1 MISKPDLTAK
11 IIQFKGDVAESYRE
25 LSVAIKK
32 EFGSASIASKEQ
44 SNTII
49 AAVEVYLRLGELLNN
64 PSQEDLDRMIL
75 ARDKLN
81 TYQKQHTQRDLF

>member
-1 MISKPDLTAK
+1 MNYNDPVIK

-32 EFGSASIASKEQ
+32 EFGSATISIKET
-44 SNTII
+44 SATTK
-49 AAVEVYLRLGELLNN
+49 AATEVYLRLGELLNN
-64 PSQEDLDRMIL
+64 PSQEDIDRMIL

-81 TYQKQHTQRDLF
+81 TYQRKYQKDLS

>member
-1 MISKPDLTAK
+1 MLNKPDLTSK

-32 EFGSASIASKEQ
+32 EFGSAVIASKEQ
-44 SNTII
+44 SNTIK

-75 ARDKLN
+75 ARDKML
-81 TYQKQHTQRDLF
+81 TYQRNHS

>member
-32 EFGSASIASKEQ
+32 EFGSATISLKQQ
-44 SNTII
+44 SHTIV
-49 AAVEVYLRLGELLNN
+49 AATEIYLRLGELLNN

-75 ARDKLN
+75 ARDRLN
-81 TYQKQHTQRDLF
+81 TYQRQHQKESS